1 MSKSKNSKIPKAQKI
16 QGHYKLIPENTL
28 LSEEFQS
35 LEPTELK
42 IYICLLTYWVRNGK
56 TGNDVRMS
64 IDFIMKH
71 TKLGRTTVWS
81 KLKTLRDKDFIDYVT
96 IRNETTT
103 YTLNDKYTIGRTD

>member
-1 MSKSKNSKIPKAQKI
+1 MSNKPKKVIPKSQKI
-16 QGHYKLIPENTL
+16 QGKYKLIPENTL

-42 IYICLLTYWVRNGK
+42 IYMCFITYWIRNGK
-56 TGNDVRMS
+56 TRNEVKMT

-71 TKLGRTTVWS
+71 TRLGRTTIWA
-81 KLKTLRDKDFIDYVT
+81 KLKTLRQKEFIDYVT

-103 YTLNDKYTIGRTD
+103 YTLSTKYTIDYNN